1 MRWRR
6 TGPTVGLFLIGL
18 ALVAAG
24 VVVGLADGSLPGS
37 EQLADALPAAGLA
50 VMACAAALV
59 ATGRTPAFDEMRGLA
74 WVFLVLIFVGPL
86 LASVFSPELMV
97 DPLVLGVLLVTG
109 LSVAVVLA
117 TTPSPRRPEA
127 RPATTAFGVI
137 LTIGVVL
144 VAISALLCVLA
155 GQVSVLWLP
164 AVVLGVAAAAFLA
177 APTALLAAGRVGA
190 LPVVRV
196 LATAYLVAV
205 YLAPFVVSRL
215 LASRSFDGLAIWL
228 LNLLVVASV
237 LFIGAVVV
245 TTLAYDSAL
254 RRRRPRKGAVSR

>member
-24 VVVGLADGSLPGS
+24 VVVGLADASLPGS
-37 EQLADALPAAGLA
+37 GQLADALPAAGLA

-59 ATGRTPAFDEMRGLA
+59 ATGRTPAFDELRGLA

-86 LASVFSPELMV
+86 LASVVSPDLMT

-117 TTPSPRRPEA
+117 STPPPRRPQA

-137 LTIGVVL
+137 VTIGVVL
-144 VAISALLCVLA
+144 LASSGVLCVLA
-155 GQVSVLWLP
+155 AQVSVLWVP
-164 AVVLGVAAAAFLA
+164 AVVLGVSAAAFLA
-177 APTALLAAGRVGA
+177 APSALLAAGRVGA
-190 LPVVRV
+190 WRVVRG

-205 YLAPFVVSRL
+205 YLAPFAVSRL
-215 LASRSFDGLAIWL
+215 LVSRSFDGLAIWL
-228 LNLLVVASV
+228 LNLLIVAAV

-245 TTLAYDSAL
+245 TTLAYDSAV
-254 RRRRPRKGAVSR
+254 RRRRPRQGAVSR